1 MEQNKELI
9 FEIICDDVLFPESVV
24 SYNQTYKT
32 DFEILEFIFDEVI
45 FVKVKVT
52 KYTPMDIFQL
62 GYQYGSYV
70 QHKREKGEIDW

>member
-9 FEIICDDVLFPESVV
+9 FEIICDDVLFPESVN
-24 SYNQTYKT
+24 SYNQSYKT
-32 DFEILEFIFDEVI
+32 DFKILEFIFDEVT
-45 FVKVKVT
+45 FAKVRVT

-62 GYQYGSYV
+62 GYQYGGYA